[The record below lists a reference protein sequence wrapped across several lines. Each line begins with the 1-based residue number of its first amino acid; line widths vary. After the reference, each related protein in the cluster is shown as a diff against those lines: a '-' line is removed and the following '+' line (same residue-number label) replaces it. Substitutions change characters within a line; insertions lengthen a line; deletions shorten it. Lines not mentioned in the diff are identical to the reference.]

1 MWMAEISLRR
11 NQENA
16 MKSTIQPDE
25 RRAIAVVTVLT
36 LLSFG
41 MLGLIIPAPHAA
53 DRSVEGPTPYSAMH
67 AAIPDSAVQELP
79 PQF

>member
-1 MWMAEISLRR
+1 
-11 NQENA
+11 
-16 MKSTIQPDE
+16 MKSTIRPDE

-41 MLGLIIPAPHAA
+41 MLGVIIPAPHAA
-53 DRSVEGPTPYSAMH
+53 DRSLHGSTPYSAMH
-67 AAIPDSAVQELP
+67 AAIPDSATQELP